1 VLESLEKDYQ
11 SLCLTR
17 GIVDNDRYQ
26 KMCEIDAMNIF
37 KAYQDGR
44 KGRQREGDADWIGLS
59 KTLSNRAEGCDN
71 LSLESESTKPK
82 LINAIFSCYRHEF
95 NIAIQVYWELLIL
108 FGAIDAEPGEPMP
121 KRE

>member
-1 VLESLEKDYQ
+1 MLESLEKDYQ

-59 KTLSNRAEGCDN
+59 QNAV
-71 LSLESESTKPK
+71 ES
-82 LINAIFSCYRHEF
+82 C
-95 NIAIQVYWELLIL
+95 
-108 FGAIDAEPGEPMP
+108 
-121 KRE
+121 